1 MAVYYASKAYV
12 LSFSQALANELRG
25 TGVSVTALCPGPTE
39 SGFQKRANLEDSKL
53 VSGKKIMDAATVAR
67 AGYRGLMAG
76 KTVVIPGIR
85 NKLLVET
92 VRFSPRNMVTQ
103 VVRNMQERTR

>member
-1 MAVYYASKAYV
+1 MDTAYCSTSEISS
-12 LSFSQALANELRG
+12 LLELDM
-25 TGVSVTALCPGPTE
+25 E
-39 SGFQKRANLEDSKL
+39 SGFQKRANMEDSKM
-53 VSGKKIMDAATVAR
+53 VSGRKIMDAATVAR

-85 NKLLVET
+85 NRILVES

-103 VVRNMQERTR
+103 IVRNMQERTQ

>member
-1 MAVYYASKAYV
+1 MDTAYCSTSEISS
-12 LSFSQALANELRG
+12 LLEL
-25 TGVSVTALCPGPTE
+25 VME
-39 SGFQKRANLEDSKL
+39 SGFQKRANMEDSKM
-53 VSGKKIMDAATVAR
+53 VSGRKIMDAATVAR

-85 NKLLVET
+85 NRILVES

-103 VVRNMQERTR
+103 IVRNMQERTQ